1 MKNAI
6 SSQDVLN
13 SVEDAQSTETS
24 KRSDRKCRLL
34 CDPANLPRVPYSR
47 PRVLQVRE
55 MSKECAMQV
64 TDYYRRIRERR
75 KAAYF
80 KLKGHKRK

>member
-13 SVEDAQSTETS
+13 SGEDAQNTETS

-34 CDPANLPRVPYSR
+34 CDPSNLPRVPYSR

-55 MSKECAMQV
+55 MPRECALQV
-64 TDYYRRIRERR
+64 SDYFRKIHERR

-80 KLKGHKRK
+80 NRKGAK